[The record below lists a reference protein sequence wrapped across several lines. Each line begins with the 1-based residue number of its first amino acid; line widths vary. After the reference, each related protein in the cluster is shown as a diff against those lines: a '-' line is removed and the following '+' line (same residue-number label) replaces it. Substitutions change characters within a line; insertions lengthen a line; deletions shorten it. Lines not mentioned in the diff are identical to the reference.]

1 MGLIG
6 CGGRCFRKSKF
17 NLKSYMSTNYAFIFL
32 KKLMQKYLWK
42 IKKPAVENFISRAK
56 KKVFYKLTAKIIT
69 ANKGPIGN
77 GCSFKIF
84 AIEKNL

>member
-1 MGLIG
+1 ML
-6 CGGRCFRKSKF
+6 
-17 NLKSYMSTNYAFIFL
+17 
-32 KKLMQKYLWK
+32 
-42 IKKPAVENFISRAK
+42 
-56 KKVFYKLTAKIIT
+56 YKLTAKIIT